1 MRVRTPPRWLVCMA
15 VLLGALVL
23 GAPAGGGSGD
33 SRPLTAEVITAPSPV
48 LATDKRRHVVYEIVL
63 QNVTASEVELERLKV
78 IDGLRGKAVASFSGA
93 ALLEIMITPEGSGP
107 TIAPGGFG
115 ALFLDLAFSRG
126 QRIPT
131 RLVHRFVLA
140 SNGDEGERVLG
151 ARTRV
156 LRREAVQVGPPLR
169 GGNLLDFNGCCAKSS
184 HAREIQEAGGRLFI
198 SQRFAIDFVRLE
210 GGSSFEG
217 DPTENESYF
226 IFGDKII
233 AAAPGRIVATRDGLP
248 ENVPP
253 DDPPIVDLE
262 TAFGNYVTQSLGGG
276 RFATYGHLHTG
287 SVRVSVGQRVKR
299 GQVLGLVGNTGN
311 SSEPHLHFQVTDG
324 PSGFGSNGLP
334 FVFRRFQLEGLLVGL
349 ETGTPTIV
357 PADPPRIRRNQ
368 LPLDLDIVGFRR
380 PRGDDD

>member
-1 MRVRTPPRWLVCMA
+1 MRVRSPTLWLVCTV
-15 VLLGALVL
+15 VLLGALAL
-23 GAPAGGGSGD
+23 GAPAEGGSGD
-33 SRPLTAEVITAPSPV
+33 PRPLTAEVIKPPSPV

-63 QNVTASEVELERLKV
+63 QNVTESEVELERLKV
-78 IDGLRGKAVASFSGA
+78 IDARRGRVAASFSGA
-93 ALLEIMITPEGSGP
+93 ALLEIMITSEGSAP
-107 TIAPGGFG
+107 TVAPGAFG

-126 QRIPT
+126 QRIPA

-140 SNGDEGERVLG
+140 SSDNGERLLG

-156 LRREAVQVGPPLR
+156 LPREPARLGPPLR

-184 HAREIQEAGGRLFI
+184 HAREIQEVGGRLFI
-198 SQRFAIDFVRLE
+198 SQRFAIDFVRFE
-210 GGSSFEG
+210 GGSTFEG

-226 IFGDKII
+226 IFGDKVI
-233 AAAPGRIVATRDGLP
+233 AAAPGRIVATRDGMP
-248 ENVPP
+248 ENTPP
-253 DDPPIVDLE
+253 DFPPPALE

-299 GQVLGLVGNTGN
+299 RQVLGLVGNTGN

-324 PSGFGSNGLP
+324 PSGFGSNGVP

-368 LPLDLDIVGFRR
+368 LPLDGDIVGFRR
-380 PRGDDD
+380 PPRDDD

>member
-1 MRVRTPPRWLVCMA
+1 MRVRSPKLWLVCT
-15 VLLGALVL
+15 VLLGALAL
-23 GAPAGGGSGD
+23 GAPAEGGSSGP
-33 SRPLTAEVITAPSPV
+33 RPLTAEVIKPPSAV

-63 QNVTASEVELERLKV
+63 QNLTESEVELERLKV
-78 IDGLRGKAVASFSGA
+78 IDARRGKVVASFSGVE
-93 ALLEIMITPEGSGP
+93 LLEIMITSEGEPP
-107 TIAPGGFG
+107 TVAPGGLA
-115 ALFLDLAFSRG
+115 ALFLDLTFSRG
-126 QRIPT
+126 QRLPT
-131 RLVHRFVLA
+131 RLAHRFVLA
-140 SNGDEGERVLG
+140 SNGDDGERVLG

-184 HAREIQEAGGRLFI
+184 HAREIQEVGGQPFI

-210 GGSSFEG
+210 GSSTFEG

-226 IFGDKII
+226 IFGDEVI

-324 PSGFGSNGLP
+324 PSGFGSNGIP

-380 PRGDDD
+380 PS